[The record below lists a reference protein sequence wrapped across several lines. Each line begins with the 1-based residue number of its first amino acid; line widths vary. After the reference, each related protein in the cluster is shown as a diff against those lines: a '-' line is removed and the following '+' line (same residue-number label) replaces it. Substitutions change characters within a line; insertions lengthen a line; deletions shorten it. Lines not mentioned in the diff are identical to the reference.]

1 MKKHHRINSPK
12 TLLIQSG
19 EHAYEKQESVGWGAA
34 LGASAPGS
42 VPSPS
47 SRVPVW
53 GGAPTPAR
61 QLAGLS
67 EGPEGGTLI
76 TAAQGAS
83 ICPSPCH

>member
-1 MKKHHRINSPK
+1 MGGSARSLGTRFSPV
-12 TLLIQSG
+12 TLISSPCL
-19 EHAYEKQESVGWGAA
+19 GWGPHA
-34 LGASAPGS
+34 
-42 VPSPS
+42 
-47 SRVPVW
+47 RW
-53 GGAPTPAR
+53 GAR